1 MGGILEGTSWEPVFA
16 SSRRQIEGKVRL
28 SIYAD
33 KRGGEGLGWH
43 LGYREGELTLAA
55 EIMTGA
61 QDP

>member
-16 SSRRQIEGKVRL
+16 SSRRQIEGKVR
-28 SIYAD
+28 
-33 KRGGEGLGWH
+33 RGGGGLGWH